1 MSGNN
6 SDYLGHVGW
15 ASPLLLECAIV
26 RATVIFLLSSGL
38 FLGAAC
44 ASAEVIHLKNG
55 RTIYADQVHENGSH
69 LEYEVG
75 EDSYAIPKSSVERIE
90 AGGIRPE
97 RTSSPGAEAKDL
109 PSFTFSGNVR
119 GGIDVSD
126 KIIRDGKVDVDA
138 LAAIEQQGNA
148 PLTAAAYFVAG
159 KHELDQTTFSKART
173 YFETALRF
181 DSQNPTILNYYV
193 ALLVRTGNAAEALP
207 YAERAVRI
215 APDSADTLAI
225 LGYAQYAC
233 DRNKDA
239 IRSWKRSLQ
248 LRPDAQVQK
257 YLEKAERDASAESEF
272 TQNESSH
279 FTLKYEGRQTPDSLR
294 RDLVATLESHYAD
307 LVRDLGVAPRG
318 SIAVILYTDQ
328 SFFDVTQ
335 SPSWAGAVNDGKL
348 RIPVN
353 GMTTV
358 TPELSRV
365 LKHELA
371 HSFINQL
378 SGGRC
383 PQWLNEG
390 IAQAMEP
397 KSLSSRGRRL
407 AQLFKAQQ
415 EIPYN
420 ALEGSFMRFSGL
432 EANLA
437 YDESL
442 AAVQFIIDTQS
453 MSDLQRILQRL
464 AEGNSTETA
473 LRATI
478 HDDYGRLQGDVGKY
492 LGDKY
497 GE

>member
-1 MSGNN
+1 MR
-6 SDYLGHVGW
+6 
-15 ASPLLLECAIV
+15 AS
-26 RATVIFLLSSGL
+26 VIFLLLSGL
-38 FLGAAC
+38 FLGAAG
-44 ASAEVIHLKNG
+44 ASAEVIRLKNG

-75 EDSYAIPKSSVERIE
+75 EDSYAIPKSLVERIE

-97 RTSSPGAEAKDL
+97 HVSPAGKGSEDV
-109 PSFTFSGNVR
+109 PSLTPADNLKSEPG
-119 GGIDVSD
+119 VSD
-126 KIIRDGKVDVDA
+126 KIVHEGKVDSDA
-138 LAAIEQQGNA
+138 LAAIEQQGNG
-148 PLTAAAYFVAG
+148 PVTAAAYFIAG
-159 KHELDQTTFSKART
+159 KNEMEQTNFSKART

-181 DSQNPTILNYYV
+181 DAKNPTILNYYV
-193 ALLVRTGNAAEALP
+193 ALLLRTGNAVDALP

-215 APDSADTLAI
+215 APDSPDTLAI
-225 LGYAQYAC
+225 LGYAQYAS

-248 LRPDAQVQK
+248 LRPDAQVQR
-257 YLEKAERDASAESEF
+257 YLEKAERDAIAQSEF

-279 FTLKYEGRQTPDSLR
+279 FTLKYEGRQTPESFR
-294 RDLVATLESHYAD
+294 RDLASTLESHYGD

-328 SFFDVTQ
+328 AFFDVTQ
-335 SPSWAGAVNDGKL
+335 SPSWVGAVNDGKL

-353 GMTTV
+353 GMSSV

-371 HSFINQL
+371 HSFINPL

-407 AQLFKAQQ
+407 AELFKTQQ
-415 EIPYN
+415 EIPFN

-432 EANLA
+432 EAMLA

-442 AAVQFIIDTQS
+442 AAVQFIIATRG
-453 MSDLQRILQRL
+453 MSELQRILQRMV
-464 AEGNSTETA
+464 EGNSTESA

-478 HDDYGRLQGDVGKY
+478 HDDYGQLQADVGKY
-492 LGDKY
+492 LERQYGD
-497 GE
+497 

>member
-1 MSGNN
+1 MR
-6 SDYLGHVGW
+6 
-15 ASPLLLECAIV
+15 AS
-26 RATVIFLLSSGL
+26 VIFLLLTGL
-38 FLGAAC
+38 FLGAAG
-44 ASAEVIHLKNG
+44 ASAEVIRLKNG

-75 EDSYAIPKSSVERIE
+75 EDSYAIPKSLVERVE

-97 RTSSPGAEAKDL
+97 HVSSAGKGSVDVPSLTPADNLKSEPG
-109 PSFTFSGNVR
+109 
-119 GGIDVSD
+119 VSD
-126 KIIRDGKVDVDA
+126 KIVHEGKVDSDA
-138 LAAIEQQGNA
+138 LAAIEQQGNG
-148 PLTAAAYFVAG
+148 PVTAAAYFIAA
-159 KHELDQTTFSKART
+159 KHEMEQTNFSKART

-181 DSQNPTILNYYV
+181 DAKNPTILNYYV
-193 ALLVRTGNAAEALP
+193 ALLLRTGNAVDALP

-215 APDSADTLAI
+215 APDSPDTLAI
-225 LGYAQYAC
+225 LGYAQYAS

-248 LRPDAQVQK
+248 LRPDAQVQR
-257 YLEKAERDASAESEF
+257 YLEKAERDAIAQSEF

-279 FTLKYEGRQTPDSLR
+279 FTLKYEGRQTPESFR
-294 RDLVATLESHYAD
+294 RDLASTLESHYGD

-328 SFFDVTQ
+328 AFFDVTQ
-335 SPSWAGAVNDGKL
+335 SPSWVGAVNDGKL

-353 GMTTV
+353 GMSSV

-371 HSFINQL
+371 HSFINPL

-407 AQLFKAQQ
+407 AGLFKAQQ
-415 EIPYN
+415 EIPFN

-432 EANLA
+432 EAMLA

-442 AAVQFIIDTQS
+442 AAVQFIIDTRG
-453 MSDLQRILQRL
+453 MSELQRILQRM
-464 AEGNSTETA
+464 AEGNSTESA

-478 HDDYGRLQGDVGKY
+478 HDDYGQLQTDVGKY
-492 LGDKY
+492 LERQYGD
-497 GE
+497 

>member
-1 MSGNN
+1 
-6 SDYLGHVGW
+6 
-15 ASPLLLECAIV
+15 V
-26 RATVIFLLSSGL
+26 RASVIFLLLSGL
-38 FLGAAC
+38 FLGAAG
-44 ASAEVIHLKNG
+44 ASAEVIRLKNG

-75 EDSYAIPKSSVERIE
+75 EDSYAIPKSLVERVE

-97 RTSSPGAEAKDL
+97 HVSSAGKGSEDVPSLTPVDNLKSEPG
-109 PSFTFSGNVR
+109 
-119 GGIDVSD
+119 VSD
-126 KIIRDGKVDVDA
+126 KIVHEGKVDSDA
-138 LAAIEQQGNA
+138 LAAIEQQGNG
-148 PLTAAAYFVAG
+148 PVTAAAYFIAA
-159 KHELDQTTFSKART
+159 KHEMEQTNFSKART

-181 DSQNPTILNYYV
+181 DAKNPTILNYYV
-193 ALLVRTGNAAEALP
+193 ALLLRTGNAVDALP

-215 APDSADTLAI
+215 APDSPDTLAI
-225 LGYAQYAC
+225 LGYAQYAS

-248 LRPDAQVQK
+248 LRPDAQVQR
-257 YLEKAERDASAESEF
+257 YLEKAERDAIAQSEF

-279 FTLKYEGRQTPDSLR
+279 FTLKYEGRQTPESFR
-294 RDLVATLESHYAD
+294 RDLASTLESHYGD

-328 SFFDVTQ
+328 AFFDVTQ
-335 SPSWAGAVNDGKL
+335 SPSWVGAVNDGKL

-353 GMTTV
+353 GMSSV

-365 LKHELA
+365 LKHELT
-371 HSFINQL
+371 HSFINPL

-407 AQLFKAQQ
+407 AELFKAQQ
-415 EIPYN
+415 EIPFN

-432 EANLA
+432 EAMLA

-442 AAVQFIIDTQS
+442 AAVQFIIATRG
-453 MSDLQRILQRL
+453 MSELQRILQRM
-464 AEGNSTETA
+464 AEGNSTESA

-478 HDDYGRLQGDVGKY
+478 HDDYGQLQTDVGKY
-492 LGDKY
+492 LERQYGD
-497 GE
+497 

>member
-1 MSGNN
+1 MRASVILLSG
-6 SDYLGHVGW
+6 
-15 ASPLLLECAIV
+15 LLL
-26 RATVIFLLSSGL
+26 
-38 FLGAAC
+38 GAVC
-44 ASAEVIHLKNG
+44 SRAEVIHLKNG

-75 EDSYAIPKSSVERIE
+75 EDEYAIPKSSVERVE
-90 AGGIRPE
+90 AGGVRPE
-97 RTSSPGAEAKDL
+97 RAATGGKESHDV
-109 PSFTFSGNVR
+109 PSFTPADNLKGEPE
-119 GGIDVSD
+119 VSD
-126 KIIRDGKVDVDA
+126 KIIHDGQVDTDA
-138 LAAIEQQGNA
+138 LAALEQQGNA
-148 PLTAAAYFVAG
+148 RMTAAGYFIAG
-159 KHELDQTTFSKART
+159 KHEMEHENFSKARAF
-173 YFETALRF
+173 FETALRF
-181 DSQNPTILNYYV
+181 EGQNPTILNYFV
-193 ALLVRTGNAAEALP
+193 ALLLRTGNALEALP
-207 YAERAVRI
+207 YAERAVRA
-215 APDSADTLAI
+215 APDSPDTLAI
-225 LGYAQYAC
+225 LGYAQFAS

-239 IRSWKRSLQ
+239 IRSWKQSLA
-248 LRPDAQVQK
+248 LRPDAQVQR
-257 YLEKAERDASAESEF
+257 YLEKAERDAKAESDY

-279 FTLKYEGRQTPDSLR
+279 FTLKYEGRQTPESLR
-294 RDLVATLESHYAD
+294 RDLVATLESHYDD

-328 SFFDVTQ
+328 AFFDVTQ

-353 GMTTV
+353 GMSSV

-390 IAQAMEP
+390 IAQAVEP

-407 AQLFKAQQ
+407 ADLFKAQQ

-420 ALEGSFMRFSGL
+420 ALEGSFMRFSGM
-432 EANLA
+432 EAILA

-442 AAVQFIIDTQS
+442 AAVQFVIDTYG
-453 MSDLQRILQRL
+453 MSDIQRL
-464 AEGNSTETA
+464 LERLGEGNSTEAA

-478 HDDYGRLQGDVGKY
+478 HDDYGQLQGEVRKY
-492 LGDKY
+492 LISKY
-497 GE
+497 GS

>member
-1 MSGNN
+1 
-6 SDYLGHVGW
+6 
-15 ASPLLLECAIV
+15 
-26 RATVIFLLSSGL
+26 VIR
-38 FLGAAC
+38 
-44 ASAEVIHLKNG
+44 LKNG

-75 EDSYAIPKSSVERIE
+75 EDSYAIPKSVVDRVE
-90 AGGIRPE
+90 AGGVRPE
-97 RTSSPGAEAKDL
+97 RASTAGGKNSEAA
-109 PSFTFSGNVR
+109 PSITPSDNLKGEPE
-119 GGIDVSD
+119 IID
-126 KIIRDGKVDVDA
+126 KIIRDGKVDADA
-138 LAAIEQQGNA
+138 LSALEQQGNA
-148 PLTAAAYFVAG
+148 PVTAAAYFIAG
-159 KHELDQTTFSKART
+159 KHEMEQTNYNRART
-173 YFETALRF
+173 YFETAMRF
-181 DSQNPTILNYYV
+181 EGQNPTILNYYV
-193 ALLVRTGNAAEALP
+193 ALLLRTGNAVEALP

-225 LGYAQYAC
+225 QGYAQYAS

-248 LRPDAQVQK
+248 IRPDAQVQK
-257 YLEKAERDASAESEF
+257 YLEKAERDASAESDF

-279 FTLKYEGRQTPDSLR
+279 FTLKYEGRQTPESLR
-294 RDLVATLESHYAD
+294 RDLVSTLESHYGD

-328 SFFDVTQ
+328 AFFDVTQ

-353 GMTTV
+353 GMSSV
-358 TPELSRV
+358 TPDLSRV

-407 AQLFKAQQ
+407 AALFKAQQ
-415 EIPYN
+415 GIPFN
-420 ALEGSFMRFSGL
+420 QLEGSFMRFSGM
-432 EANLA
+432 EAILA

-453 MSDLQRILQRL
+453 LSDLQRILQRL
-464 AEGNSTETA
+464 SEGSSTESA

-478 HDDYGRLQGDVGKY
+478 HDDYGQLQTNIGKY
-492 LGDKY
+492 LSSKY
-497 GE
+497 GD

>member
-1 MSGNN
+1 
-6 SDYLGHVGW
+6 
-15 ASPLLLECAIV
+15 V
-26 RATVIFLLSSGL
+26 RASVIFLLWSGL
-38 FLGAAC
+38 IAAADC

-55 RTIYADQVHENGSH
+55 RTIYADQVHENGPH

-75 EDSYAIPKSSVERIE
+75 EDSYAIPKSSVDRVE
-90 AGGIRPE
+90 AGGVRPE
-97 RTSSPGAEAKDL
+97 RASTGDGKESRDV
-109 PSFTFSGNVR
+109 PSFTPADELKGEPE
-119 GGIDVSD
+119 VSD
-126 KIIRDGKVDVDA
+126 KIIHDGKVYADA

-148 PLTAAAYFVAG
+148 RMTAAGYFIAG
-159 KHELDQTTFSKART
+159 KHEMEQTNFSKARI

-181 DSQNPTILNYYV
+181 EGQNATILNYYV
-193 ALLVRTGNAAEALP
+193 ALLLRTGNAIDALP
-207 YAERAVRI
+207 LAERAVRI
-215 APDSADTLAI
+215 APDSPDTLAV
-225 LGYAQYAC
+225 LGYAQYAS

-257 YLEKAERDASAESEF
+257 YLEKAERDATAESDY
-272 TQNESSH
+272 TQNQSSH
-279 FTLKYEGRQTPDSLR
+279 FILKYEGRQTPESLR
-294 RDLVATLESHYAD
+294 RDLLSTLESHYGD

-318 SIAVILYTDQ
+318 SIAVVLYTDQ
-328 SFFDVTQ
+328 AFFDVTQ

-353 GMTTV
+353 GMSSV
-358 TPELSRV
+358 TSELSRV

-407 AQLFKAQQ
+407 AELFKAQQ
-415 EIPYN
+415 EIPFN
-420 ALEGSFMRFSGL
+420 ALEGSFMRFSPM
-432 EANLA
+432 EAILA

-442 AAVQFIIDTQS
+442 AAVQFIIDTQGA
-453 MSDLQRILQRL
+453 SDLQRILQRL
-464 AEGNSTETA
+464 AEGNSTEAA

-478 HDDYGRLQGDVGKY
+478 HDDYGQLQTEVGKY
-492 LGDKY
+492 LSSKY
-497 GE
+497 

>member
-1 MSGNN
+1 
-6 SDYLGHVGW
+6 
-15 ASPLLLECAIV
+15 LLECAIV
-26 RATVIFLLSSGL
+26 RASVIFLLLSGL
-38 FLGAAC
+38 FLGAAG
-44 ASAEVIHLKNG
+44 ASAEVIRLKNG

-75 EDSYAIPKSSVERIE
+75 EDSYAIPKSLVERVE

-97 RTSSPGAEAKDL
+97 HVSSAGKGSEDVPSLTPADNLKSEPG
-109 PSFTFSGNVR
+109 
-119 GGIDVSD
+119 VSD
-126 KIIRDGKVDVDA
+126 KIVHEGKVDSDA
-138 LAAIEQQGNA
+138 LAAIEQQGNG
-148 PLTAAAYFVAG
+148 PVTAAAYFIAA
-159 KHELDQTTFSKART
+159 KHEMEQTNFSKART

-181 DSQNPTILNYYV
+181 DAKNPTILNYYV
-193 ALLVRTGNAAEALP
+193 ALLLRTGNAVDALP

-215 APDSADTLAI
+215 APDSPDTLAI
-225 LGYAQYAC
+225 LGYAQYAS

-248 LRPDAQVQK
+248 LRPDAQVQR
-257 YLEKAERDASAESEF
+257 YLEKAERDAIAQSEF

-279 FTLKYEGRQTPDSLR
+279 FTLKYEGRQTPESFR
-294 RDLVATLESHYAD
+294 RDLASTLESHYGD

-328 SFFDVTQ
+328 AFFDVTQ
-335 SPSWAGAVNDGKL
+335 SPSWVGAVNDGKL

-353 GMTTV
+353 GMSSV

-371 HSFINQL
+371 HSFINPL

-407 AQLFKAQQ
+407 AELFKAQQ
-415 EIPYN
+415 EIPFN

-432 EANLA
+432 EAMLA

-442 AAVQFIIDTQS
+442 AAVQFIIATRG
-453 MSDLQRILQRL
+453 MSELQRILQRM
-464 AEGNSTETA
+464 AEGNSTESA

-478 HDDYGRLQGDVGKY
+478 HDDYGQLQTDVGKY
-492 LGDKY
+492 LERQYGD
-497 GE
+497 

>member
-1 MSGNN
+1 
-6 SDYLGHVGW
+6 VRV
-15 ASPLLLECAIV
+15 PVILLL
-26 RATVIFLLSSGL
+26 LPGL
-38 FLGAAC
+38 FLGGTDC

-75 EDSYAIPKSSVERIE
+75 EDSYAIPKSAVDRIE
-90 AGGIRPE
+90 AGGVRPE
-97 RTSSPGAEAKDL
+97 RASASGSKDPRDV
-109 PSFTFSGNVR
+109 PSFTPADELR
-119 GGIDVSD
+119 GEPEVSD
-126 KIIRDGKVDVDA
+126 KIVHEGKVDVDA
-138 LAAIEQQGNA
+138 LAAIEQHGNA
-148 PLTAAAYFVAG
+148 PVTAAAYFIAG
-159 KHELDQTTFSKART
+159 KHEMEQTNFSKART

-181 DSQNPTILNYYV
+181 EGQNPTILNYYV
-193 ALLVRTGNAAEALP
+193 ALLLRTGNAVEALP
-207 YAERAVRI
+207 FAERAVRI
-215 APDSADTLAI
+215 APDSPDTLAI
-225 LGYAQYAC
+225 LGYAQYAS

-257 YLEKAERDASAESEF
+257 YLEKAERDATAESDF

-279 FTLKYEGRQTPDSLR
+279 FTLKYEGRQTPESLR
-294 RDLVATLESHYAD
+294 RDLVSTLESHYDD

-318 SIAVILYTDQ
+318 SIAVVLYTDQ
-328 SFFDVTQ
+328 AFFDVTQ

-353 GMTTV
+353 GMSSV

-407 AQLFKAQQ
+407 AELFKAQQ
-415 EIPYN
+415 EIPFN
-420 ALEGSFMRFSGL
+420 ALEGSFMRFSPM
-432 EANLA
+432 EAILA

-442 AAVQFIIDTQS
+442 AAVQFIIDTQGA
-453 MSDLQRILQRL
+453 SDLQRILQRL

-478 HDDYGRLQGDVGKY
+478 HDDYGQLQGEVGKY
-492 LGDKY
+492 LSSKY
-497 GE
+497 GN